1 MLFAE
6 LGKSRSTCLQIPGT
20 HNFQNLCLGTRSLG
34 VRCLFTELGEADR
47 SVCVSTFRSNSGLPV
62 KSAEGRSINFVDLTT
77 LAGSAVVPNADL
89 HGMRHPSGLE
99 GEPGASEVGQGGE
112 NTLCSVP
119 GFRLVAW
126 MLSGWATESRFFR
139 SGGRAIRGENQSKY
153 GQASAYDSAWRN
165 WSDWCMGRGSDP
177 MFNDLIMVTAF
188 LAEQSRSK

>member
-6 LGKSRSTCLQIPGT
+6 LGKFRSTCLQIPGT

-89 HGMRHPSGLE
+89 HCMRHPSGLE
-99 GEPGASEVGQGGE
+99 GEPGASGLQRAGFSGVVVELFVGKIRA
-112 NTLCSVP
+112 NTARPARTIVP
-119 GFRLVAW
+119 G
-126 MLSGWATESRFFR
+126 E
-139 SGGRAIRGENQSKY
+139 I
-153 GQASAYDSAWRN
+153 GQIGVWEGVQIP
-165 WSDWCMGRGSDP
+165 CLM
-177 MFNDLIMVTAF
+177 I
-188 LAEQSRSK
+188 